1 MLEDLVR
8 DTLALCAIPAPTF
21 AEQAR
26 AAAVAVL
33 LREAGL
39 EPATDAAGNV
49 LARVGPAGPA
59 IVVAAHID
67 TVFPA
72 GTPLEP
78 RRDRGRLYGPGI
90 GDNCVAVAT
99 LIELGR
105 HLALARKAPSTAVLL
120 AATVGEEGL
129 GDLCGIRAVLDTNPA
144 SAVIALEGHGIDS
157 IVTAGIASARYIVT
171 YRGPGGHSWRDRD
184 RSSAIHV
191 LLDTGRAAISE
202 GAPAHV
208 NIGVVSGGL
217 SVNSIAGEARM
228 EIDIR
233 AETDDVVERACA
245 RIEQVLAAVPRG
257 IDPEI
262 VRAGRRPG
270 GQIATAHPLLCE
282 VRRART
288 RAGLPP
294 AREDSA
300 STDANEALG
309 RGIPAVT
316 LGLTRGAAIH
326 RTDEWIELAPLV
338 AGVATVVHLV
348 HHLAG
353 LPAPR
358 GLV

>member
-1 MLEDLVR
+1 VLEDLVR
-8 DTLALCAIPAPTF
+8 DTLNLCAIPAPTF
-21 AEQAR
+21 AEGAR
-26 AAAVAVL
+26 ATAVATL
-33 LREAGL
+33 LTEAGL
-39 EPATDAAGNV
+39 QPVVDAAGNV
-49 LARVGPAGPA
+49 LARVGGAGPA
-59 IVVAAHID
+59 IVVAAHLD

-72 GTPLEP
+72 DTVLEP

-90 GDNCVAVAT
+90 GDDSVAVAT

-105 HLALARKAPSTAVLL
+105 HLAAVRRAPRVPVLL

-129 GDLCGIRAVLDTNPA
+129 GDLRGIRAVLDEHPA
-144 SAVIALEGHGIDS
+144 TAVIALEGHGIDS
-157 IVTAGIASARYIVT
+157 VVTAGIASARYVVT

-184 RSSAIHV
+184 RPSALHV
-191 LLDTGRAAISE
+191 LFDTGRAAIAE
-202 GAPAHV
+202 GAPASV

-217 SVNSIAGEARM
+217 SINSIAGEARM

-233 AETDDVVERACA
+233 AETDDVVDRACA

-257 IDPEI
+257 IDAQI
-262 VRAGRRPG
+262 VQAGRRPG
-270 GQIATAHPLLCE
+270 GQIDPAHPLLRE

-300 STDANEALG
+300 STDANAALG
-309 RGIPAVT
+309 RGIPAIT

-326 RTDEWIELAPLV
+326 RADEWIELAPLA

>member
-1 MLEDLVR
+1 MLDDLVR
-8 DTLALCAIPAPTF
+8 DTLSLCAIPAPTF
-21 AEQAR
+21 AESER
-26 AAAVAVL
+26 AAAVAAL
-33 LREAGL
+33 LAEAGL
-39 EPATDAAGNV
+39 EPFTDETGNV

-59 IVVAAHID
+59 IVVAAHLD

-72 GTPLEP
+72 DTPLDP
-78 RRDRGRLYGPGI
+78 RRDRGRLHGPGI

-105 HLALARKAPSTAVLL
+105 HLARVRRAPRGAVLL

-129 GDLCGIRAVLDTNPA
+129 GDLRGIRAVLDAHPA
-144 SAVIALEGHGIDS
+144 SAVIALEGHGLDS
-157 IVTAGIASARYIVT
+157 VVTAGIASARYVVT

-184 RSSAIHV
+184 RPSALHV
-191 LLDTGRAAISE
+191 LFDTGRAAVAE

-217 SVNSIAGEARM
+217 SVNSVAGEARM

-233 AETDDVVERACA
+233 AETDDVVDRACA
-245 RIEQVLAAVPRG
+245 RIELVLAAVPRG
-257 IDPEI
+257 IDAEI

-270 GQIATAHPLLCE
+270 GSIPPTHPLLRE

-338 AGVATVVHLV
+338 AGVSTVIHLV

>member
-1 MLEDLVR
+1 M
-8 DTLALCAIPAPTF
+8 
-21 AEQAR
+21 
-26 AAAVAVL
+26 
-33 LREAGL
+33 
-39 EPATDAAGNV
+39 
-49 LARVGPAGPA
+49 
-59 IVVAAHID
+59 
-67 TVFPA
+67 
-72 GTPLEP
+72 
-78 RRDRGRLYGPGI
+78 
-90 GDNCVAVAT
+90 
-99 LIELGR
+99 
-105 HLALARKAPSTAVLL
+105 
-120 AATVGEEGL
+120 
-129 GDLCGIRAVLDTNPA
+129 
-144 SAVIALEGHGIDS
+144 
-157 IVTAGIASARYIVT
+157 
-171 YRGPGGHSWRDRD
+171 
-184 RSSAIHV
+184 

-233 AETDDVVERACA
+233 AETDDVVDRACA

-257 IDPEI
+257 IDAEI

-270 GQIATAHPLLCE
+270 GRSPRRTRCCARCGAPAPGPGCR
-282 VRRART
+282 RRART
-288 RAGLPP
+288 A
-294 AREDSA
+294 A